1 MKIWFKHILT
11 TGMILAGIALSVDS
25 YFGMNSAYENY
36 EYDMMTSP
44 IISLS
49 LRNLADGKI
58 PYLVSAAMGK
68 NVSDDSELAMA
79 EEETGTAQD
88 TQEAT
93 ETTQTGENRDVQDTE
108 AVQNP
113 EDSQNEAGLTEE
125 IANPEGENQADPAA
139 NGEAG
144 ENAENPAA
152 ENPSENP
159 EQTENSETTPQEA
172 VAAEESQ
179 EIKYVYTMTSVEDDY
194 FDDALFIGDSR
205 TVGLSEYCPE
215 LMERSEFYA
224 KVSMT
229 IYGTDDIKFVEVP
242 VIPEGF
248 EPEVAESAKE
258 QASEESPE
266 ASDTGENTQETA
278 TEENAQAEP
287 TPTPDPYADLPKEKV
302 TIEEALTR
310 KQFGKIYMMLGINE
324 LGSGTPETFRDK
336 YGEVIG
342 RIRELQPDAIIYI
355 QGIMHVTS
363 KKSNSDKVFKN
374 ETINQRN
381 DALREL
387 ADWEHIFYIDMNEAT
402 DDENGALSQDLSF
415 DDVHLKAKSYSLWY
429 DYLKN
434 HAFIK
439 VPKDEV
445 DTGIKAES

>member
-11 TGMILAGIALSVDS
+11 TGMLVAGIAFTADS
-25 YFGMNSAYENY
+25 YLGMNSAYGNY
-36 EYDMMTSP
+36 EYDIETQPML
-44 IISLS
+44 SLS
-49 LRNLADGKI
+49 LRNLADGKT
-58 PYLVSAAMGK
+58 PYLIDKAMGK
-68 NVSDDSELAMA
+68 DVSSEAELAMS
-79 EEETGTAQD
+79 
-88 TQEAT
+88 
-93 ETTQTGENRDVQDTE
+93 ETTEAPEDQQAIAEDSAASPEASETE
-108 AVQNP
+108 APADAQNP
-113 EDSQNEAGLTEE
+113 EDTQNTTEAAE
-125 IANPEGENQADPAA
+125 ANQ
-139 NGEAG
+139 
-144 ENAENPAA
+144 ENAEAAQTDPAVA
-152 ENPSENP
+152 DA
-159 EQTENSETTPQEA
+159 QTGEGEANTETPAEA
-172 VAAEESQ
+172 VAAEGTDITTEEVPAEEQ
-179 EIKYVYTMTSVEDDY
+179 APPEIEYVYTMTSVEDDY

-215 LMERSEFYA
+215 LMERSDFYA

-229 IYGTDDIKFVEVP
+229 IYGTDDVPFVEVP
-242 VIPEGF
+242 VIPEDF
-248 EPEVAESAKE
+248 DLEAAMAKAE
-258 QASEESPE
+258 E
-266 ASDTGENTQETA
+266 AA
-278 TEENAQAEP
+278 AAQAAEGEAQEAAAP
-287 TPTPDPYADLPKEKV
+287 APDPYADLPKEKV

-381 DALREL
+381 EALREL

-415 DDVHLKAKSYSLWY
+415 DDVHLKAKSYALWY

-439 VPKDEV
+439 VPKEEV